1 MPDYSKHSDV
11 LILLKEAQEADQ
23 DNREKVLEAQWF
35 IEKEDGQWEPEW
47 WEANSGKPR
56 YTFDMTSPI
65 VDQIAGEI
73 EQADFDIKVRPA
85 GGESSKET
93 AMLLDGLI
101 RNIENISNASTIYA
115 HAGRNM
121 VATGIDGWR
130 VVQEYCDGTSYDQ
143 DLVIKPI
150 YNFSERVWFDVG
162 SQTRDRSD
170 SKYCFVLQAIPT
182 DEYKE
187 RFPKGSE
194 QSVSSGRTKTGYYQK
209 AATIVCG
216 QIYYAKTEKTEI
228 ARLSDGKII
237 ELTDE
242 TKAVLDELAA
252 NGITVAESRPRKKTV
267 IYSRLFDG
275 SDWLTPEQRTVFS
288 SIPVIPTYGNFKVI
302 EDKTVYRGVVQK
314 LMDPQRVM
322 NYSLSREI
330 EEGALAPRAKYWMT
344 PKQAAGHE
352 GKLKSLNTNSDPV
365 QFYNADAAAPGPPQ
379 QSGGAQINPGLRT
392 VSESMRQIM
401 GQTAGMFA
409 ANMGDNPGLQS
420 GVAIQSLQ
428 QKGDNG
434 TVKYFKALE
443 IAICQTARV
452 IVDAMPRVYDTTRQ
466 ARILNPDGSF
476 EMQTL
481 NQTVIDGQTGKPIV
495 LNDLSKGKYDVTCS
509 AGPSFQSRMQETVKA
524 ITEMAAYDPS
534 IIQTGAD
541 VLFNNLDSPGMDV
554 IADRKRRQLLSA
566 GIIPP
571 AQQTD
576 EEKAEIA
583 QAQAQPKA
591 KDPATQIAEAEALKA
606 QAEASMAQT
615 KARIAQTEA
624 EEAAIKLQQ
633 AQEKL
638 RLQDDKQNDENA
650 QKMLDR
656 SHEKEIAKIKAIADF
671 RTAVTVAAMKTQPG
685 APAVANVEN
694 AVYSLAQEIRG
705 MPEEEFFRSMIP
717 QQPEPEE
724 PKVDIAA
731 LVTILAQEIRGVA
744 DATRL
749 PRVAVYDEAGN
760 ITAGVPAQ
768 IQQQRVN

>member
-1 MPDYSKHSDV
+1 MPDYSNHSDV
-11 LILLKEAQEADQ
+11 LKLLTEAQDADQ
-23 DNREKVLEAQWF
+23 DNREAALEAQWF
-35 IEKEDGQWEPEW
+35 IEKADGQWEPEW
-47 WEANSGKPR
+47 WDRNAGKPR

-85 GGESSKET
+85 GGDSSKET
-93 AMLLDGLI
+93 AAILDGLI
-101 RNIENISNASTIYA
+101 RNIENISNASTIYS

-130 VVQEYCDGTSYDQ
+130 VVQEYCDSTSYDQ

-170 SKYCFVLQAIPT
+170 SKYCFVLQAIPV
-182 DEYKE
+182 DEYE
-187 RFPKGSE
+187 DRFPKGSK
-194 QSVSSGRTKTGYYQK
+194 QSVSSGRNKTGYYQK

-228 ARLSDGKII
+228 AMLSDGKII

-242 TKAVLDELAA
+242 TKAVLDELATA
-252 NGITVAESRPRKKTV
+252 GITVSQSRPRKKTV
-267 IYSRLFDG
+267 FYSRLFDG
-275 SDWLTPEQRTVFS
+275 SDWLTDEQRTVFS
-288 SIPVIPTYGNFKVI
+288 FIPVIPTYGNFKVI
-302 EDKTVYRGVVQK
+302 EDKTIYRGVVQK

-330 EEGALAPRAKYWMT
+330 EEGALAPRAKYWMS

-352 GKLKSLNTNSDPV
+352 GKLKTLNTNSDPV
-365 QFYNADAAAPGPPQ
+365 QFYNPDPSIPGPPQ

-466 ARILNPDGSF
+466 ARILNSDGSF

-534 IIQTGAD
+534 IIQAGAD

-554 IADRKRRQLLSA
+554 IAARKRQQLLSA

-571 AQQTD
+571 AQMTD
-576 EEKAEIA
+576 EEKAQIA
-583 QAQAQPKA
+583 QAQAQPKP

-615 KARIAQTEA
+615 RARIATTEA

-638 RLQDDKQNDENA
+638 RQSDEKQNDENA

-656 SHEKEIAKIKAIADF
+656 AHETKLAEIKAIAEF
-671 RTAVTVAAMKTQPG
+671 RKAVTVEAMKLQQNVP
-685 APAVANVEN
+685 APAAPLVDVE
-694 AVYSLAQEIRG
+694 G
-705 MPEEEFFRSMIP
+705 
-717 QQPEPEE
+717 
-724 PKVDIAA
+724 
-731 LVTILAQEIRGVA
+731 LVTVLAQEIRGVS
-744 DATRL
+744 DAMRM
-749 PRVAVYDEAGN
+749 PRVAVYDDAGN
-760 ITAGVPAQ
+760 IVAGVPSQ
-768 IQQQRVN
+768 TLQ

>member
-1 MPDYSKHSDV
+1 MPDYSKHEDV
-11 LILLKEAQEADQ
+11 LKLLTEAQDADQ
-23 DNREKVLEAQWF
+23 DNREAALEAQWF
-35 IEKEDGQWEPEW
+35 IEKQDGQWEPEW
-47 WEANSGKPR
+47 WDANSGKPR

-85 GGESSKET
+85 GGDSSKET
-93 AMLLDGLI
+93 AQILDGLI
-101 RNIENISNASTIYA
+101 RNIENISNASAIYS

-130 VVQEYCDGTSYDQ
+130 VVQEYCDGMSYDQ
-143 DLVIKPI
+143 DLMIKPI

-170 SKYCFVLQAIPT
+170 SKYCFVLQAIPS

-187 RFPKGSE
+187 RFPKGSG

-216 QIYYAKTEKTEI
+216 QIYYVKYEKTEI
-228 ARLSDGKII
+228 AMLSDGKII
-237 ELTDE
+237 ELTDD
-242 TKAVLDELAA
+242 TKAVLDELAD
-252 NGITVAESRPRKKTV
+252 NGITVSQSRPRKKPV
-267 IYSRLFDG
+267 VYSRLFDG
-275 SDWLTPEQRTVFS
+275 SGWLTDEQRTVFS
-288 SIPVIPTYGNFKVI
+288 YIPVIPTYGNFKVI

-352 GKLKSLNTNSDPV
+352 EKLRTMNVNSDPV
-365 QFYNADAAAPGPPQ
+365 QFYNPDPTVAGGAPPQ

-420 GVAIQSLQ
+420 GVAIKSLQ

-434 TVKYFKALE
+434 TIKYFKAME
-443 IAICQTARV
+443 IAISQTARV
-452 IVDAMPRVYDTTRQ
+452 MVDAMPRVYDTTQ
-466 ARILNPDGSF
+466 QKRILNADGSF

-481 NQTVIDGQTGKPIV
+481 NQTVIDGQTGKPVVI
-495 LNDLSKGKYDVTCS
+495 NDLSKGKYDVTCS
-509 AGPSFQSRMQETVKA
+509 AGPSFQSRSQEAVQT
-524 ITEMAAYDPS
+524 ILEMAAFDPS
-534 IIQTGAD
+534 VIQSGAD
-541 VLFNNLDSPGMDV
+541 ILFNNLDSPGMDL
-554 IADRKRRQLLSA
+554 IAQRKRQQLLAA
-566 GIIPP
+566 GVIPP
-571 AQQTD
+571 TQMTD
-576 EEKAEIA
+576 EEKAQIA

-656 SHEKEIAKIKAIADF
+656 RHETDLAEMKALAEF
-671 RTAVTVAAMKTQPG
+671 RKAVTIEMMKNQQATPMAPAPQINVEGMVAA
-685 APAVANVEN
+685 
-694 AVYSLAQEIRG
+694 LAQELRG
-705 MPEEEFFRSMIP
+705 ISQAMM
-717 QQPEPEE
+717 
-724 PKVDIAA
+724 
-731 LVTILAQEIRGVA
+731 T
-744 DATRL
+744 

-768 IQQQRVN
+768 IPQQRVN